1 LGDTYRWKS
10 ENVATAEV
18 SEALGKH
25 PGVNEA
31 IVYGVH
37 VPGHDGRAGCAA
49 VTLAAGVS
57 PTPTFLRELLHF
69 GLERLPRY
77 AVPVFIRL
85 TPGFRAM
92 HNNKQ
97 EKVPLKKDGI
107 DLDVIYGPNQD
118 ANSAREQ
125 GKDVMYWWPGSVGLT
140 SPDTDGEGYEV
151 FDRKDWEG
159 LKKDTPVASRL

>member
-18 SEALGKH
+18 SEALGKN
-25 PGVNEA
+25 PKVLEA

-49 VTLAAGVS
+49 VTLATGVS
-57 PTPTFLRELLHF
+57 PTPAFLRELLQDA
-69 GLERLPRY
+69 LEKLPRY
-77 AVPVFIRL
+77 AVPVFLRL
-85 TPGFRAM
+85 TPDFRAM

-118 ANSAREQ
+118 ANNARQQ
-125 GKDVMYWWPGSVGLT
+125 GKDVMYWWPGAVGLP
-140 SPDTDGEGYEV
+140 SPDTDGEGYVV

-159 LKKDTPVASRL
+159 LKNEIHVTSRL